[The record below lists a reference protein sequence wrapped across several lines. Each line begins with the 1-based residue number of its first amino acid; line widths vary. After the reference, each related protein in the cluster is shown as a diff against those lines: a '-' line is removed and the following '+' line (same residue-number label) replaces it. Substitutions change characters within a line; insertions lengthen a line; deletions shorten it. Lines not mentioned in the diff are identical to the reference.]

1 MMGQPEAEQ
10 PKLLVKG
17 MQSFKVLAECPI
29 IVVSLFQ
36 AHRNCV
42 HKNVKLFV
50 PLIKEVCAV
59 NCPFH
64 TPEAFI

>member
-36 AHRNCV
+36 GHRSCV
-42 HKNVKLFV
+42 NKNVKLFV
-50 PLIKEVCAV
+50 PLIKDVCTIPAL
-59 NCPFH
+59 
-64 TPEAFI
+64 T

>member
-1 MMGQPEAEQ
+1 MGQPEAEQ

-42 HKNVKLFV
+42 VKNVKSFV
-50 PLIKEVCAV
+50 PLIKDVCID
-59 NCPFH
+59 NTHIEEIF
-64 TPEAFI
+64 